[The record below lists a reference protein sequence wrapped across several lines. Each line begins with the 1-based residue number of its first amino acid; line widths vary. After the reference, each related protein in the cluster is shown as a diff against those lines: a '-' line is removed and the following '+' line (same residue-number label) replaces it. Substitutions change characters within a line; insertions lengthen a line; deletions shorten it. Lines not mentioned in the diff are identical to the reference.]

1 MDRMG
6 RLITG
11 QTETRW
17 PLLTGPQHTRQ
28 HLLGN
33 GSFPENSALLRRKQH
48 FKVNPGLITRQA
60 IEPRS
65 PALQAEALT
74 SEPRGKPVHSVT
86 DFKRNPGGPSLY
98 LS

>member
-48 FKVNPGLITRQA
+48 FKVNPGLITSQ
-60 IEPRS
+60 S
-65 PALQAEALT
+65 PASFNSTFQQ
-74 SEPRGKPVHSVT
+74 R
-86 DFKRNPGGPSLY
+86 
-98 LS
+98 